1 MSPSK
6 SFWSGIPVLAKAIG
20 GIVTGLVGVGSL
32 LVALGVIGN
41 SSSNNN
47 SPTGTTVPSSDT
59 PGAPGN
65 SGGSGGGL
73 TATTTAK
80 ASFTVDRS
88 AVTLQALGVKEA
100 KVTVTNQG
108 TTSLKVKAPTL
119 DSSPQGAFVVD
130 ASDCTTSAV
139 SPGDSCS
146 LKVTYSGGVQAKAT
160 MTVLA
165 DNASPV
171 DVDLIGSLA

>member
-1 MSPSK
+1 VSPSK
-6 SFWSGIPVLAKAIG
+6 SFWSGIPVVAKAVGGIGTGIVGIG
-20 GIVTGLVGVGSL
+20 GL

-41 SSSNNN
+41 SNSNKND
-47 SPTGTTVPSSDT
+47 SPSATTVPSDT
-59 PGAPGN
+59 SGN
-65 SGGSGGGL
+65 TDGSGV
-73 TATTTAK
+73 TATTSSK

-108 TTSLKVKAPTL
+108 TTPLKVKAPTL
-119 DSSPQGAFVVD
+119 DSTPQGAFVVD

-139 SPGDSCS
+139 KPADSCS
-146 LKVTYSGGVQAKAT
+146 LKVTYSGGVQARAT

-165 DNASPV
+165 QNASPV
-171 DVDLIGSLA
+171 NVDLIGSLA